1 MPTDNESKLLTVLEK
16 LFPMGT
22 TLRFLET
29 TEPDHVG
36 GRFNRVRIDYIK
48 DSINLRI
55 PRAFVEEHRD
65 CPAKSQ
71 ADLEERLTKFV
82 VDKLSTFEPNP
93 GPRLRPVIAWT
104 LAADPAT
111 APIAELESS
120 GSLG

>member
-1 MPTDNESKLLTVLEK
+1 MPTDNESKLLAVLEK

-36 GRFNRVRIDYIK
+36 GEFHRVRIDYVK

-65 CPAKSQ
+65 CHSQ
-71 ADLEERLTKFV
+71 QSSRTR
-82 VDKLSTFEPNP
+82 
-93 GPRLRPVIAWT
+93 G
-104 LAADPAT
+104 AADKVHRRQ
-111 APIAELESS
+111 AEHV
-120 GSLG
+120 

>member
-1 MPTDNESKLLTVLEK
+1 MPTDDESKLLAVLEK

-29 TEPDHVG
+29 TEPDGVG
-36 GRFNRVRIDYIK
+36 GEFNRVRVDYAR

-55 PRAFVEEHRD
+55 PRAFVEEYGD

-71 ADLEERLTKFV
+71 IELEGRLTRFV
-82 VDKLSTFEPNP
+82 VGKLSTFEPNP

-104 LAADPAT
+104 FAADTVLP
-111 APIAELESS
+111 LS
-120 GSLG
+120 